1 MKYLLSIYKLVK
13 ETVKS
18 YQYFYRLLEKSKER
32 YGWKDVLR
40 FKEFSLIRWY
50 SISDN
55 VEVLQ
60 AV

>member
-18 YQYFYRLLEKSKER
+18 YQYLYRLLEKSKEC

-40 FKEFSLIRWY
+40 FKEFFLIRWY
-50 SISDN
+50 SFSDN
-55 VEVLQ
+55 VDVLQ